1 MGKNAGPLERMR
13 VLDIGQGI
21 AAPFCAKLLGDLGAD
36 VVKIEPPEG
45 DLSRQIGPFP
55 KGTPDAELSASFFFL
70 NTSKRSV
77 VADLTRDDGR
87 LMLSKLVPHFDI
99 VISSDTIEALDAQN
113 LGYDDLKKWN
123 PKVILTTV
131 TGFGSFGPHSH
142 YESSHLVNC
151 AVGGWAQLCGLPD
164 REPLQS
170 GGAMTDTLGGAF
182 AAVATSLA
190 FYGRERHGGGEHVD
204 VSVQEAVL
212 AGAQMPTLLYEYSGN
227 IPERYSSVGSGA
239 GAAYILPTS
248 EGYIGLNA
256 LTLPQWHMLCAFL
269 GREDIPEDPKYRGIS
284 WAKPDQRLEEI
295 RSAFQQALEGRTAEQ
310 LFHEA
315 EKARVPFGLVPDLKG
330 LFGLKPHV
338 ERSFFLPLDHPEAG
352 TVAVP
357 SIPFNSNASLVA
369 KPYRPPLLGEHTEE
383 ILQEIKS
390 LSNVPMDNAEAL
402 NPLPLKGLRVLDLSM
417 FFAGPVCAQILAD
430 AGAEVIKVESVQ
442 RIDGWRGAGTTGEGD
457 VPTWEGS
464 PYFNWVNRNKRGIT
478 LNLKDSRG
486 IDAIKTM
493 VKDADVL
500 IENYTP
506 RVMDN
511 FGLGYDVLKEINPDL
526 IMISL
531 SGFGSDTSWR
541 DYVAFGMSTE
551 QMSGACHLTG
561 YEGEEPLFTGTTG
574 GDLFSGVMGANA
586 LLAALHSVDANSG
599 GQHINFSQVEA
610 CNLYLGDVMTGWS
623 LAETDPGR
631 SGNRHAVYAPQGMYP
646 CQDDRWIAITCKTD
660 KQWRV
665 LASLIGSEL
674 QDASFE
680 KCEARQ
686 KAREQLDKGIADWT
700 KSQNALD
707 LMEQLQNKGIPAGA
721 VLKGPDLLA
730 DPQLKARNSFIE
742 QDRPG
747 VGPKHYPNQ
756 PYRFANTE
764 APPVERAPLLGE
776 HSMEVLTSVA
786 NMTDEDIVELVIDDV
801 VGTVPMA
808 AR

>member
-13 VLDIGQGI
+13 ILDIGQGI

-36 VVKIEPPEG
+36 VVKIEPPGG
-45 DLSRQIGPFP
+45 DLSRQMGPFP
-55 KGTPDAELSASFFFL
+55 KGIPDAELSASFFFL
-70 NTSKRSV
+70 NTSKRSII
-77 VADLTRDDGR
+77 ADLDGDEGR
-87 LMLSKLVPHFDI
+87 WLLSKMVPYFDI
-99 VISSDTIEALDAQN
+99 VISSDTVEALDARSI
-113 LGYDDLKKWN
+113 GYNDLKKWN

-131 TGFGSFGPHSH
+131 TGFGSFGAHSH

-212 AGAQMPTLLYEYSGN
+212 AGAQMPTLLYEYTGN
-227 IPERYSSVGSGA
+227 VPERYSSVGSGA

-269 GREDIPEDPKYRGIS
+269 GREDIPEDPKYKGIS

-295 RSAFQQALEGRTAEQ
+295 RSSFQQALEGRSAEQ

-315 EKARVPFGLVPDLKG
+315 EKARVPFGLVPDLEG
-330 LFGLKPHV
+330 LFGLQPHI
-338 ERSFFLPLDHPEAG
+338 ERSFFTPLDHPGAG
-352 TVAVP
+352 EVLVP
-357 SIPFNSNASLVA
+357 SIPFKSNSSILA
-369 KPYRPPLLGEHTEE
+369 KPYRPPLLGEHSEE
-383 ILQEIKS
+383 ILQEVQTFSQI
-390 LSNVPMDNAEAL
+390 DTDERAQI

-417 FFAGPVCAQILAD
+417 FFAGPVCAQIMAD
-430 AGAEVIKVESVQ
+430 AGADGIKVESIQ
-442 RIDGWRGAGTTGEGD
+442 RIDGWRGAGTSGEGD

-478 LNLKDSRG
+478 LNLKDPRG

-526 IMISL
+526 VMISL

-586 LLAALHSVDANSG
+586 LLAALHSIKPNGG

-623 LAETDPGR
+623 LAQTDPGR
-631 SGNRHAVYAPQGMYP
+631 TGNRHAVFAPQGIYP
-646 CQDDRWIAITCKTD
+646 CQENRWIAITCKTD
-660 KQWRV
+660 NQWKA
-665 LASLIGSEL
+665 LASLVSPEL
-674 QDASFE
+674 QAE
-680 KCEARQ
+680 ELETREARQ
-686 KAREQLDKGIADWT
+686 KVHEYLDSSIAEWT
-700 KSQNALD
+700 KSQRAID
-707 LMEQLQNKGIPAGA
+707 LMEQLQDRGIPAGA

-730 DPQLKARNSFIE
+730 DSHLEARNSFIE

-747 VGPKHYPNQ
+747 IGTKHYPNQ
-756 PYRFANTE
+756 PYRFANME

-776 HSMEVLTSVA
+776 HSTEVLTSVA
-786 NMTDEDIVELVIDDV
+786 NMTDDDIVELVIDDV
-801 VGTVPMA
+801 VGTIPIA